1 MGDPAKGD
9 QACHGAFH
17 TLAAVG
23 QRHHTGALP
32 QKPRML
38 IMPGHDSMQSRS
50 RITADDGAV
59 DLEALLCDWQS
70 TGSHAALEDLI
81 HAAEPVA
88 TLVIGRVLGQRGIRD
103 PAALDDALA
112 LVFNHLRRLP
122 GAAAGEHAVTPFD
135 PIRGTAADH
144 GRAYLQR
151 LAHDRAVDVARRVR
165 RDSRRM
171 ASFSAL
177 EDAAAAGLE
186 GRLAMQVTSFRGE
199 DDEPPGCAITEA
211 MGQLDPRERELVR
224 LLLEGKSQTVIAHVL
239 GVCDGTVSRLRSRVI
254 IKLRAAIQTR
264 SSAARGETPAPPA
277 PAAPPE
283 PGPVSRRRGP
293 PGPSAPA

>member
-1 MGDPAKGD
+1 MVNTQD
-9 QACHGAFH
+9 
-17 TLAAVG
+17 AVG
-23 QRHHTGALP
+23 LGHRAGRLP
-32 QKPRML
+32 QTPRML
-38 IMPGHDSMQSRS
+38 PMTEHDSIQSRS
-50 RITADDGAV
+50 FAVTNCHAV
-59 DLEALLCDWQS
+59 DLEALLCAWQS
-70 TGSHAALEDLI
+70 TGSHAALEDLV

-88 TLVIGRVLGQRGIRD
+88 TLVIGRVLAQRGIRD

-122 GAAAGEHAVTPFD
+122 GPAVGESAVTSFD
-135 PIRGTAADH
+135 PARGTAADH

-165 RDSRRM
+165 RDSRRV

-199 DDEPPGCAITEA
+199 DDEPPGCVITEVI
-211 MGQLDPRERELVR
+211 GQLDPRERELVR
-224 LLLEGKSQTVIAHVL
+224 LLLEGKSQAVIAHML
-239 GVCDGTVSRLRSRVI
+239 GVCDGTVSRLRGRVI
-254 IKLRAAIQTR
+254 VKLRAAIQTR
-264 SSAARGETPAPPA
+264 SSADRGETPAPPA
-277 PAAPPE
+277 RAAPP
-283 PGPVSRRRGP
+283 GRVRASRRHGP